1 MGFKEKNDTHWPLP
15 TLQASSVKHAAVR
28 CASHWLKPAA
38 VGTRGRS
45 MCRWRVE
52 VPWKNMHHYP
62 TVFAGWSQKD
72 HPILTQI
79 DISDIS
85 YNSWLSS
92 MKIPHFSW
100 LRPNISPWSRIPYCI
115 YMYIYISWVHPHYV
129 CTMPTISQ
137 WLVKPLLQP
146 NCSISGKLPH
156 YIRSLQNLI
165 SKFQPNFPLI

>member
-38 VGTRGRS
+38 VGIRGRS

-115 YMYIYISWVHPHYV
+115 YMYIYIYILGTSPLYLHYA
-129 CTMPTISQ
+129 
-137 WLVKPLLQP
+137 
-146 NCSISGKLPH
+146 H
-156 YIRSLQNLI
+156 YISMVGETTITTQLQHFWETPSLHPI
-165 SKFQPNFPLI
+165 PTKSHK

>member
-115 YMYIYISWVHPHYV
+115 YMYIYIYPGYIPIIFALCPLYLNGWWNHYYNPIAAFLGNSLI
-129 CTMPTISQ
+129 TSDPYKIS
-137 WLVKPLLQP
+137 
-146 NCSISGKLPH
+146 
-156 YIRSLQNLI
+156 
-165 SKFQPNFPLI
+165 